1 MITGSF
7 AFFAARCHERGYT
20 LEEVRACIVSEDG
33 DSITVD
39 ETHAAYPRHPKHGHP
54 PKTPEA
60 PPPAG
65 GPGTNLKAFFLKWFG
80 QKATPNCSCN
90 AVAAQMD
97 TMGPQWCRD
106 NMDWILEQIRL
117 NAERRK
123 LPFIRAVVEPIV
135 LLAIRKAE
143 RQAKSGQ

>member
-1 MITGSF
+1 MQLLSYSSTGTAVAIDCRDGESQ
-7 AFFAARCHERGYT
+7 HECLSRFL
-20 LEEVRACIVSEDG
+20 LEQQPPVVRL
-33 DSITVD
+33 DSSS
-39 ETHAAYPRHPKHGHP
+39 
-54 PKTPEA
+54 
-60 PPPAG
+60 PPPGVVTQSPTTG

-106 NMDWILEQIRL
+106 NMDWILEQIRM